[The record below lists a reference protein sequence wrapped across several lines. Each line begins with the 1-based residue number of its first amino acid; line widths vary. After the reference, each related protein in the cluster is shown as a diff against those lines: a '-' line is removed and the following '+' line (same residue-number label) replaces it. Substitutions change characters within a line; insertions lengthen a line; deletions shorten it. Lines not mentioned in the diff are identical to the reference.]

1 LLEQLLHLR
10 YFLHWRYVNRYRF
23 VLSIK
28 HTIVGVVIL
37 DFGGNFATTE
47 LLLAVD
53 QLPSSRLAPSVQPIP
68 NSSRLFLSLSLVSLA
83 TAAWFGDL
91 LMNNLLL
98 GFEIVLVACLGVAGS
113 CLLLAA
119 YESVGLGGLEVQITA
134 GHWSGFFAS

>member
-1 LLEQLLHLR
+1 M
-10 YFLHWRYVNRYRF
+10 
-23 VLSIK
+23 
-28 HTIVGVVIL
+28 IL